1 MAKLYWTKDLKE
13 VIDEFINENSIS
25 MVKDD
30 AVSEEKVARYARE
43 LRIFRKYADVLIEK
57 MEEMDRK
64 DDEEMAAWRA
74 KREAEEAEAKA
85 AEEKKDDE

>member
-13 VIDEFINENSIS
+13 VINEFINESS
-25 MVKDD
+25 MALVNDKNII
-30 AVSEEKVARYARE
+30 EEKAARYIQE
-43 LRIFRKYADVLIEK
+43 LRIFRKYADELIEK
-57 MEEMDRK
+57 MEEMDQK